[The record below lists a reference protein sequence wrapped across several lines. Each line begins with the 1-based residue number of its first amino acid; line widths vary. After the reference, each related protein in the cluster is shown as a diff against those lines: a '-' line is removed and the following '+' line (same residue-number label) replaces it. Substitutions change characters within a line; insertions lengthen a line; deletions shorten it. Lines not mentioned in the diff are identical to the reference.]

1 MSATIIGK
9 VKGGSSGKS
18 FEVKWDSSDRCVYV
32 SFAGWTLVGKAGSA
46 SEAMKIAEASVY
58 NK

>member
-1 MSATIIGK
+1 MSATIIGR

-18 FEVKWDSSDRCVYV
+18 FEVKWNSSDRYVYV
-32 SFAGWTLVGKAGSA
+32 SFAGWTHVGKAGSA
-46 SEAMKIAEASVY
+46 SETMKIAEASVY